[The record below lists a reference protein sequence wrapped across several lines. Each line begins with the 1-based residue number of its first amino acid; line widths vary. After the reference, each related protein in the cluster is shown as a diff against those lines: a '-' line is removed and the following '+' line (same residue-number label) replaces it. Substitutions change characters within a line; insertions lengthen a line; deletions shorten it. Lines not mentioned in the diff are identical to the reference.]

1 MEEGCMKY
9 VATFVITF
17 VLTLALLLVCDD
29 ATAHNRPYTKHNVE
43 HAIALGFC
51 GDVDLPA
58 CGVGQQ
64 ATIIS
69 TRCEA
74 KSLSPWAGFGKHDY
88 WGIFQVSSHWRET
101 VPGFAFNIWSQAKH
115 AARVHRLV
123 GWSHWEC
130 AYRMGVL

>member
-1 MEEGCMKY
+1 
-9 VATFVITF
+9 VIAFVIAF
-17 VLTLALLLVCDD
+17 LIGVWLFGGRDVAD
-29 ATAHNRPYTKHNVE
+29 AHNVPGSKHNIQ

-51 GDVDLPA
+51 GDVGLPA
-58 CGVGQQ
+58 CAVGQE

-74 KSLSPWAGFGKHDY
+74 KSGSPWAGFGKHDY
-88 WGIFQVSSHWRET
+88 WGIFQVSEHWRDT
-101 VPGFAFNIWSQAKH
+101 VPGFAFNVWAQAKH
-115 AARVHRLV
+115 AARVYRLV